1 LIKILNFSFLL
12 VCFLTAIS
20 LEASPKKLLSDY
32 NFFKKIETQIPN
44 ENVIPYHLASPLFS
58 DYTYKFRFVSMPNG
72 EFAQYNYNEVFNFPV
87 GTKIIKTFAYP
98 VDDRDLSLGFQLL
111 ETRLLI
117 KDQNGWYPLSYI
129 WKENQDDAELKYIG
143 KTINAKWIDKNGVEQ
158 VNRYRVPNINQC
170 GSCHNLNKVIMPI
183 GPKGRNLDVDFFYQH
198 GMENQIDYWDKIN
211 ILENIPSDRK
221 NPTAIWNLESET
233 IENRARAYLDINC
246 AHCHREGGSAGNS
259 GFYLSHEETNNTSLG
274 IMKKPVAAGRG
285 SGGLKY
291 VIKPG
296 ISEESILLYRMASTD
311 PGVMMPELSRNMEHK
326 EAIPLIKEWIDSIN

>member
-1 LIKILNFSFLL
+1 
-12 VCFLTAIS
+12 
-20 LEASPKKLLSDY
+20 
-32 NFFKKIETQIPN
+32 
-44 ENVIPYHLASPLFS
+44 
-58 DYTYKFRFVSMPNG
+58 MPNG

-117 KDQNGWYPLSYI
+117 KDKNGWYPLSYI
-129 WKENQDDAELKYIG
+129 WKEDQDDAELKYIG
-143 KTINAKWIDKNGVEQ
+143 KTINTKWIDKNGVQQ

-198 GMENQIDYWDKIN
+198 GMENQIDYWEKIN
-211 ILENIPSDRK
+211 ILENIPSNRK

-296 ISEESILLYRMASTD
+296 ISKESILLYRMASTD

>member
-1 LIKILNFSFLL
+1 MIKILNFLFLL

-117 KDQNGWYPLSYI
+117 KDKNGWYPLSYI
-129 WKENQDDAELKYIG
+129 WKEDQDDAELKYIG

-198 GMENQIDYWDKIN
+198 GMENQIDYWEKIN
-211 ILENIPSDRK
+211 ILENIPSNRK

>member
-1 LIKILNFSFLL
+1 MIKILNFLFLL

-32 NFFKKIETQIPN
+32 NFLKEIETQIPN

-117 KDQNGWYPLSYI
+117 KDKNGWYPLSYI
-129 WKENQDDAELKYIG
+129 WKEDQDDAELKYIG
-143 KTINAKWIDKNGVEQ
+143 KTIYAKWIDKNGVEQ
-158 VNRYRVPNINQC
+158 LNRYRVPNINQC
-170 GSCHNLNKVIMPI
+170 GSCHNLNKAIMPI

-198 GMENQIDYWDKIN
+198 GMENQIDYWEKIN
-211 ILENIPSDRK
+211 ILENIPSNRK

>member
-1 LIKILNFSFLL
+1 MIKILNFLFLL

>member
-1 LIKILNFSFLL
+1 MIKILNFLFLL

-117 KDQNGWYPLSYI
+117 KDKNGWYPLSYI
-129 WKENQDDAELKYIG
+129 WKEDQDDAELKYIG

>member
-1 LIKILNFSFLL
+1 MIKILNFLFLL

-32 NFFKKIETQIPN
+32 NFFKEIEAQIPN

-98 VDDRDLSLGFQLL
+98 IDDRDLSLGFQLL

-117 KDQNGWYPLSYI
+117 KDKNGWYPLSYI
-129 WKENQDDAELKYIG
+129 WKEDQDDAELKYIG

-198 GMENQIDYWDKIN
+198 GMENQIDYWEKIN
-211 ILENIPSDRK
+211 ILENIPSNRK

-259 GFYLSHEETNNTSLG
+259 GFYLSHEETNNTNLG

>member
-1 LIKILNFSFLL
+1 MIKILNFLFLL

-98 VDDRDLSLGFQLL
+98 IDDRDLSLGFQLL

-117 KDQNGWYPLSYI
+117 KDKNGWYPLSYI
-129 WKENQDDAELKYIG
+129 WKEDQDDAELKYIG

-198 GMENQIDYWDKIN
+198 GMENQIDYWEKIN
-211 ILENIPSDRK
+211 ILENIPSNRK

>member
-1 LIKILNFSFLL
+1 MIKILNFSFLL

-32 NFFKKIETQIPN
+32 NFFKEIETQIPN

-143 KTINAKWIDKNGVEQ
+143 KTINAKWIDRNGVEQ

-198 GMENQIDYWDKIN
+198 ICVCFI
-211 ILENIPSDRK
+211 
-221 NPTAIWNLESET
+221 
-233 IENRARAYLDINC
+233 
-246 AHCHREGGSAGNS
+246 
-259 GFYLSHEETNNTSLG
+259 
-274 IMKKPVAAGRG
+274 
-285 SGGLKY
+285 
-291 VIKPG
+291 
-296 ISEESILLYRMASTD
+296 
-311 PGVMMPELSRNMEHK
+311 
-326 EAIPLIKEWIDSIN
+326 

>member
-1 LIKILNFSFLL
+1 MIKILNFLFLL

-32 NFFKKIETQIPN
+32 NFFKEIEAQIPN

-117 KDQNGWYPLSYI
+117 KDKNGWYPLSYI
-129 WKENQDDAELKYIG
+129 WKEDQDDAELKYIG

>member
-1 LIKILNFSFLL
+1 MIKILNFLFLL

-32 NFFKKIETQIPN
+32 NFFKEIEAQIPN

-98 VDDRDLSLGFQLL
+98 IDDRDLSLGFQLL

-117 KDQNGWYPLSYI
+117 KDKNGWYPLSYI
-129 WKENQDDAELKYIG
+129 WKEDQDDAELKYIG

-198 GMENQIDYWDKIN
+198 GMENQIDYWEKIN
-211 ILENIPSDRK
+211 ILENIPSNRK

>member
-1 LIKILNFSFLL
+1 MIKILNFLFLL

-198 GMENQIDYWDKIN
+198 GMENQIDYWEKIN

>member
-1 LIKILNFSFLL
+1 MIKILNFSFLL

-32 NFFKKIETQIPN
+32 NFFKEIETQIPN

-221 NPTAIWNLESET
+221 NQTAIWNLESET

-311 PGVMMPELSRNMEHK
+311 PGVMMPELSRNMKHK

>member
-1 LIKILNFSFLL
+1 MIKILNFLFLL

-198 GMENQIDYWDKIN
+198 GMENQIDYWEKIN
-211 ILENIPSDRK
+211 ILENIPSNRK

>member
-1 LIKILNFSFLL
+1 MIKILNFSFLL

-143 KTINAKWIDKNGVEQ
+143 KTINAKWIDRNGVEQ
-158 VNRYRVPNINQC
+158 VNRYRVPNINPV
-170 GSCHNLNKVIMPI
+170 SYTHLT
-183 GPKGRNLDVDFFYQH
+183 L
-198 GMENQIDYWDKIN
+198 
-211 ILENIPSDRK
+211 
-221 NPTAIWNLESET
+221 PT
-233 IENRARAYLDINC
+233 NR
-246 AHCHREGGSAGNS
+246 E
-259 GFYLSHEETNNTSLG
+259 
-274 IMKKPVAAGRG
+274 V
-285 SGGLKY
+285 
-291 VIKPG
+291 
-296 ISEESILLYRMASTD
+296 
-311 PGVMMPELSRNMEHK
+311 
-326 EAIPLIKEWIDSIN
+326 

>member
-1 LIKILNFSFLL
+1 MIKILNFLFLL

-98 VDDRDLSLGFQLL
+98 VDNRDLSLGFQLL

-117 KDQNGWYPLSYI
+117 KDKNGWYPLSYI